1 MAGQYSRSSSSES
14 AVPMIR
20 NKPGTGA
27 ATNSMLILGAAIGGV
42 TLLLCIVSTAGMFV
56 YFTKEISKV
65 KNQRASQELLW
76 CLNSSQKMEQLI
88 STEIEDLSDQIR
100 KDPCWR
106 LAHSIKLHANK
117 VADRTDKKHI
127 IQGVMDN
134 VPVDVLKSAAE
145 FNDKPAHRS
154 SSAHLT
160 VRFASPQGL
169 PHHLDRS
176 CRHLVKWGIGKG
188 SSYIQN
194 MTLHHGKLQA
204 SQTGRYY
211 IYAQTYFRYQHKARA
226 DYEDY
231 SPNSNEQ
238 QLVQC
243 IYKMTTTYASPI
255 LLLKGV
261 GTKCWAANAE
271 YGLNSIYQGGL
282 FELKAGDEIFVT
294 VSDITLMDDNVASS
308 YFGSFRLDM

>member
-1 MAGQYSRSSSSES
+1 
-14 AVPMIR
+14 
-20 NKPGTGA
+20 
-27 ATNSMLILGAAIGGV
+27 
-42 TLLLCIVSTAGMFV
+42 IVSTAGMFV
-56 YFTKEISKV
+56 YFTREISKV
-65 KNQRASQELLW
+65 KNERVSQELW
-76 CLNSSQKMEQLI
+76 CLNSPQRFEQLI
-88 STEIEDLSDQIR
+88 STETEGLSDQIK

-106 LAHSIKLHANK
+106 LVNSTKLLATK
-117 VADRTDKKHI
+117 VADKTTKKHI

-145 FNDKPAHRS
+145 FNDKPARS

-160 VRFASPQGL
+160 VRFTSPQDVSY
-169 PHHLDRS
+169 HLDRS

-188 SSYIQN
+188 LSHIQN
-194 MTLHHGKLQA
+194 MSLHHGKLRA

-226 DYEDY
+226 DYGDD
-231 SPNSNEQ
+231 SANSNEQ

-255 LLLKGV
+255 LLMKGV
-261 GTKCWAANAE
+261 GTKCGAANAE

-282 FELKAGDEIFVT
+282 FELKTGDEIFVT
-294 VSDITLMDDNVASS
+294 ISDITLVDDNVASS

>member
-14 AVPMIR
+14 SVPMIR
-20 NKPGTGA
+20 TAAPANSTLIVGA
-27 ATNSMLILGAAIGGV
+27 VFGAVA
-42 TLLLCIVSTAGMFV
+42 LLLSIVSTAGMFV
-56 YFTKEISKV
+56 YFTREISKV
-65 KNQRASQELLW
+65 KNERVSQELW
-76 CLNSSQKMEQLI
+76 CLNSPQRFEQLI
-88 STEIEDLSDQIR
+88 STETEDLSDQIK

-106 LAHSIKLHANK
+106 LANSAKLLATKIAEKTN
-117 VADRTDKKHI
+117 KKHI

-134 VPVDVLKSAAE
+134 IPVDVLKSAAE
-145 FNDKPAHRS
+145 FNDKPARS

-160 VRFASPQGL
+160 VRLTSPQDVS
-169 PHHLDRS
+169 HHLDQS

-188 SSYIQN
+188 LSHIQN
-194 MTLHHGKLQA
+194 MTLHHGKLRA

-211 IYAQTYFRYQHKARA
+211 IYAQTYFRYQHKARD
-226 DYEDY
+226 DYDDD
-231 SPNSNEQ
+231 SANANEQ

-255 LLLKGV
+255 LLMKGV
-261 GTKCWAANAE
+261 GTKCAAANAE

-294 VSDITLMDDNVASS
+294 ISDIKLVDDNVASS

>member
-20 NKPGTGA
+20 TNPGTGVPA
-27 ATNSMLILGAAIGGV
+27 NSKLILGAVIGGV
-42 TLLLCIVSTAGMFV
+42 ALLLSIVSTAGVFV
-56 YFTKEISKV
+56 YFTREISKV
-65 KNQRASQELLW
+65 AD
-76 CLNSSQKMEQLI
+76 NSS
-88 STEIEDLSDQIR
+88 
-100 KDPCWR
+100 
-106 LAHSIKLHANK
+106 
-117 VADRTDKKHI
+117 KKHI
-127 IQGVMDN
+127 IKAAMDN
-134 VPVDVLKSAAE
+134 VPVDVFKSAVE
-145 FNDKPAHRS
+145 FDDKPAHRP
-154 SSAHLT
+154 SAHLT
-160 VRFASPQGL
+160 VQFGSPQDMS
-169 PHHLDRS
+169 HHLDRS

-188 SSYIQN
+188 LSYIQN
-194 MTLHHGKLQA
+194 MTIHHGKLRA

-211 IYAQTYFRYQHKARA
+211 IYAQTYFRYQHKAIA

-231 SPNSNEQ
+231 SAKSNEQ

-243 IYKMTTTYASPI
+243 IYKMTSTYASPI
-255 LLLKGV
+255 LLMKGV

-294 VSDITLMDDNVASS
+294 ISDIKLVDDNVASS